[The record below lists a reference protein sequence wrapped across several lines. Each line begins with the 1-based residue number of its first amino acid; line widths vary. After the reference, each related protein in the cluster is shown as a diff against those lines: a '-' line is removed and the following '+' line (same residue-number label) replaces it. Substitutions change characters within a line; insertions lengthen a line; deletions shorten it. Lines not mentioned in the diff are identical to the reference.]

1 MKIDRL
7 IFNDCMITD
16 IAADI
21 SINGDGVFVKDFEFG
36 QIRDERNKQLSA
48 AERAIFYAKKN
59 YSQTEAVRRIEY
71 QVAKYCNQF
80 CEKYKAFFEE
90 NEAIRYPSMLAFHTL
105 LRTHF
110 SNIQISENF

>member
-1 MKIDRL
+1 MIIDRL
-7 IFNDCMITD
+7 IFNDCIIFD
-16 IAADI
+16 IAADV
-21 SINGDGVFVKDFEFG
+21 SITGGGVWVKDFEFG

-48 AERAIFYAKKN
+48 AERVNFYAKKS
-59 YSQTEAVRRIEY
+59 YSQTEAIRRIEY
-71 QVAKYCNQF
+71 QVAKHCTQF

-90 NEAIRYPSMLAFHTL
+90 NETIRYPSMLAFHTL